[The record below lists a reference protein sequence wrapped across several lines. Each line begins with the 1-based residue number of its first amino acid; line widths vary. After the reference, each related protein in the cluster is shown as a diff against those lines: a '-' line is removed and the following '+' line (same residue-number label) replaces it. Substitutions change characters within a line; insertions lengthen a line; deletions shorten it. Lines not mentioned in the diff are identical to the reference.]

1 MAKIYKI
8 TSALHPDL
16 VYYGSTTKKYLCERM
31 SQHRDNFKR
40 FPNAKRAVY
49 EVIQYE
55 DAKIELVEEVEENPK
70 EREQYYIDNFPCV
83 NKLNAYLP
91 GDPAEKLKQWKKDN
105 PERQKEHL
113 KKYYEENKEAIQE
126 QTAQYRET
134 NRQATRDRNN
144 EKIPCPHCG
153 KMGARANLS
162 RHIKSV
168 HTE

>member
-16 VYYGSTTKKYLCERM
+16 VYYGSTTKKYLSERM
-31 SQHRDNFKR
+31 SGHRTDYRR
-40 FPNAKRAVY
+40 FPDGKRAVY

>member
-1 MAKIYKI
+1 MSKIYKI
-8 TSALHPDL
+8 TSASHPDL
-16 VYYGSTTKKYLCERM
+16 VYYGSTTNKYLCNRM
-31 SQHRDNFKR
+31 SQHRTDYKR
-40 FPNAKRAVY
+40 SPDSKRAVY
-49 EVIQYE
+49 ELIQYE
-55 DAKIELVEEVEENPK
+55 DSKIELVEEVEENHK

-113 KKYYEENKEAIQE
+113 KKYYEENKEAVQAKNAE
-126 QTAQYRET
+126 YRET
-134 NRQATRDRNN
+134 NRQNIRDRNN
-144 EKIPCPHCG
+144 ERIPCPQCG

>member
-8 TSALHPDL
+8 TSASHPDL

-31 SQHRDNFKR
+31 SQHRADFKR
-40 FPNAKRAVY
+40 LPNANRIVY
-49 EVIQYE
+49 QLLQYE
-55 DAKIELVEEVEENPK
+55 DAKIELVEEVEENHK
-70 EREQYYIDNFPCV
+70 EREQYYIDNFLCI
-83 NKLNAYLP
+83 NERSAYLP

-105 PERQKEHL
+105 PERQAEQL
-113 KKYYEENKEAIQE
+113 KRYYEANKEAIQA
-126 QTAQYRET
+126 QNAQYRET

-153 KMGARANLS
+153 KIGARANLS